1 MDNPQTDREGLF
13 ASVVSGFAKAFGTS
27 LITRALQLLLAVA
40 LVRAIGDGGY
50 GAYLFAGGVALIG
63 GRLGAL
69 GTPNLMLRFVP
80 EYQSKA
86 DWSGLSGLFRSSV
99 QFAAIGSVG
108 VAVILAIGAAHL
120 GGEHPLTKGVLVG
133 AILVP
138 LVALRGLARAQLV
151 ALGHP
156 STGVFLDGGVVPIAM
171 LLILLGFGVTIDAH
185 FALWGL
191 VASSA
196 FAVFFGASLVLPR
209 IPQQARD
216 APAQMRTRLWLGIAA
231 PTMLGMSSKLLME
244 KSDILMLAPLSGLSD
259 VGVYGAASR
268 LVLVQTMAAVI
279 LNTVVVPRMSEALA
293 QDRQTKAVWMLIG
306 SLGFALAVS
315 LPFALL
321 FWQMGK
327 PIMGYVFTP
336 DFAHGNDV
344 LRVLALAQV
353 CGALSVPLSAF
364 LIVAGR
370 QNLFGVLT
378 FGALSVNVMGNLILI
393 PLHGAVGAAWASLV
407 SMSLL
412 VILQFT
418 LCMNTP
424 RAGRPV
430 FATE

>member
-1 MDNPQTDREGLF
+1 
-13 ASVVSGFAKAFGTS
+13 
-27 LITRALQLLLAVA
+27 
-40 LVRAIGDGGY
+40 
-50 GAYLFAGGVALIG
+50 
-63 GRLGAL
+63 
-69 GTPNLMLRFVP
+69 
-80 EYQSKA
+80 
-86 DWSGLSGLFRSSV
+86 
-99 QFAAIGSVG
+99 
-108 VAVILAIGAAHL
+108 
-120 GGEHPLTKGVLVG
+120 
-133 AILVP
+133 
-138 LVALRGLARAQLV
+138 
-151 ALGHP
+151 
-156 STGVFLDGGVVPIAM
+156 
-171 LLILLGFGVTIDAH
+171 
-185 FALWGL
+185 
-191 VASSA
+191 
-196 FAVFFGASLVLPR
+196 
-209 IPQQARD
+209 
-216 APAQMRTRLWLGIAA
+216 
-231 PTMLGMSSKLLME
+231 
-244 KSDILMLAPLSGLSD
+244 
-259 VGVYGAASR
+259 
-268 LVLVQTMAAVI
+268 MAAVI

-336 DFAHGNDV
+336 DFAQGNDV